1 MSLLDR
7 LSQTLNPE
15 ANAALETA
23 FQRSAEQLPTL
34 WLLGKTGAG
43 KSSLVRA
50 LTGLDQ
56 VGVGAGFRPCTM
68 TSSRYAYPT
77 DKPLMAFL
85 DTRGLAEADYDA
97 SADLAHCE
105 QHSHALILVM
115 KAEDPEQSQ
124 VLGALKQIRRS
135 GKIREIL
142 VVHTGVLQIPDS
154 IERQRCIALNQQQVE
169 QVWGGVESVAVD
181 FVGSAGEPYGVQAL
195 TEKLGQRLPIITELF
210 DDRGHADVEE
220 RNFQRL
226 KKEVMWY
233 AGAAG
238 AADALPAVGL
248 VAVPAVQLKMLH
260 SLANQYGL
268 AYNRRLLAEFGA
280 ALGTGFGVQYAS
292 RLGLRQ
298 VMKLI
303 PVVGQTVG
311 SASAA
316 AASYGFTYALGRAA
330 CMYFYRLSHGEPITV
345 DELRTL
351 YRQAF
356 ESGSSRPPSHH
367 DVVQP
372 QPEPTQPDSPDRP
385 KAEL

>member
-1 MSLLDR
+1 MSLIDR
-7 LSQTLNPE
+7 LSRTLNPE
-15 ANAALETA
+15 ANSALETA

-56 VGVGAGFRPCTM
+56 VDVGAGFRPCTM
-68 TSSRYAYPT
+68 TSSSYAYPT
-77 DKPLMAFL
+77 DKPLMVFL

-105 QHSHALILVM
+105 RHSHALILVM

-124 VLGALKQIRRS
+124 VLNALKQIRRS
-135 GKIREIL
+135 GNIREIL
-142 VVHTGVLQIPDS
+142 LVHTGVLQITDPT
-154 IERQRCIALNQQQVE
+154 ERQRCIALNQRQVE
-169 QVWGGVESVAVD
+169 QVWGVVDSVAVD
-181 FVGSAGEPYGVQAL
+181 FVGLADEPYGVSAL
-195 TEKLGQRLPIITELF
+195 TTKLGERLPIITELF
-210 DDRGHADVEE
+210 DDQGHADVEE
-220 RNFQRL
+220 RNFKRL

-233 AGAAG
+233 ASAAG

-268 AYNRRLLAEFGA
+268 AYNRRLLTEFGA

-298 VMKLI
+298 LVKLI

-345 DELRTL
+345 DELRAR

-356 ESGSSRPPSHH
+356 ESSNSQPPSRP
-367 DVVQP
+367 DETQ
-372 QPEPTQPDSPDRP
+372 TQPVPAKPAPSDGP
-385 KAEL
+385 KA

>member
-7 LSQTLNPE
+7 VYRTLNPE
-15 ANAALETA
+15 ANPALETA
-23 FQRSAEQLPTL
+23 FQRSEDHLPTL

-50 LTGLDQ
+50 LTGLDRVE
-56 VGVGAGFRPCTM
+56 VGTGFRPCTL

-77 DKPLMAFL
+77 ETPVMAFM

-97 SADLAHCE
+97 RQDLLAFE
-105 QHSHALILVM
+105 QASHALIVVM

-124 VLGALKQIRRS
+124 VLHALRQIRRA
-135 GKIREIL
+135 GKLRETL
-142 VVHTGVLQIPDS
+142 LVHTGVMQISDPG
-154 IERQRCIALNQQQVE
+154 ERERCIALNQQQVE
-169 QVWGGVESVAVD
+169 KAWGPMASVEVDFIGVE
-181 FVGSAGEPYGVQAL
+181 GEPCGVQTL
-195 TEKLGQRLPIITELF
+195 TEQLGARLPIITELF
-210 DDRGHADVEE
+210 DDQGHASVED

-248 VAVPAVQLKMLH
+248 VAVPTVQLKMLH
-260 SLANQYGL
+260 SLANRYNL
-268 AYNRRLLAEFGA
+268 TYNRRLLAEFAA
-280 ALGTGFGVQYAS
+280 ALGTGFGLQYAS
-292 RLGLRQ
+292 RLGVRQ
-298 VMKLI
+298 LVKLI

-330 CMYFYRLSHGEPITV
+330 CMYFYRLSHGEPV
-345 DELRTL
+345 S
-351 YRQAF
+351 A
-356 ESGSSRPPSHH
+356 
-367 DVVQP
+367 
-372 QPEPTQPDSPDRP
+372 
-385 KAEL
+385 AELQALYKQALHHILPVARDEKNL

>member
-1 MSLLDR
+1 MSLLNR
-7 LSQTLNPE
+7 LSRTLNPE
-15 ANAALETA
+15 ANPALETA
-23 FQRSAEQLPTL
+23 FERSAEHLPTL

-50 LTGLDQ
+50 LTGLDH
-56 VGVGAGFRPCTM
+56 VEVGAGFRPCTM

-77 DKPLMAFL
+77 DKPVMAFM

-97 SADLAHCE
+97 SADLATCE
-105 QHSHALILVM
+105 QSSHALIVVM

-124 VLGALKQIRRS
+124 VLNALKQIRRS
-135 GKIREIL
+135 GKIRETL
-142 VVHTGVLQIPDS
+142 LVHTGVLQISDPA
-154 IERQRCIALNQQQVE
+154 ERARCIARNQQQVE
-169 QVWGGVESVAVD
+169 QTWGKVGSVAVD
-181 FVGSAGEPYGVQAL
+181 FVGADGEPLGVHAL
-195 TEKLGQRLPIITELF
+195 TERLGERLPIIAELF
-210 DDRGHADVEE
+210 DDQGHADVEA

-226 KKEVMWY
+226 KKEVIWY

-238 AADALPAVGL
+238 TADALPAVGL

-268 AYNRRLLAEFGA
+268 TYNRRLLTEFAA

-298 VMKLI
+298 LMKLI
-303 PVVGQTVG
+303 PVVGQTLG

-330 CMYFYRLSHGEPITV
+330 CMYFYRLSRGEPV
-345 DELRTL
+345 NAGELQAL
-351 YRQAF
+351 YKQAF
-356 ESGSSRPPSHH
+356 EHILPVARN
-367 DVVQP
+367 
-372 QPEPTQPDSPDRP
+372 E
-385 KAEL
+385 KNL